1 MRISGWSSDVCS
13 SDLRR
18 QGGAYVAWT
27 SAKECDYNPRLL
39 AERIHA
45 QIVAAYRAT
54 GNDPP
59 PLPGA
64 VPQTLHALA
73 AWLQE
78 LIDQTKSIILLC
90 FDDIGFH
97 PDLTDEIEDFMLR
110 SEEHT
115 SELQS
120 LMRISYAV

>member
-1 MRISGWSSDVCS
+1 MVMDTIRRIPRRAPSGYGTSGAMAQFGAN
-13 SDLRR
+13 RR
-18 QGGAYVAWT
+18 QGGVYVAWT
-27 SAKECDYNPRLL
+27 SAKDCDYNPRLL

-45 QIVAAYRAT
+45 QIVASYRAT

-90 FDDIGFH
+90 FDDIG
-97 PDLTDEIEDFMLR
+97 
-110 SEEHT
+110 
-115 SELQS
+115 
-120 LMRISYAV
+120 